1 MSKTDKEI
9 LDKEKNIVMPVA
21 KAKTSFVRKVNY
33 EDKSVI
39 NKTIPEG
46 MKKHTREPREKQV
59 VNDRFKKIKK
69 QLA

>member
-9 LDKEKNIVMPVA
+9 LDKEKNIIMPVA
-21 KAKTSFVRKVNY
+21 KAKTSFVSKVNY

-39 NKTIPEG
+39 SKDVPKEG
-46 MKKHTREPREKQV
+46 IKKYTREPREKQV

-69 QLA
+69 